1 MFLLL
6 YLVMFILH
14 NLFIEIKSL
23 PSCKIS
29 LNNFNSPATNKKK
42 LQSKFLNSDF
52 YFFSIAFL
60 KLVKLKHQSHRRFQ
74 VILVNFTEN

>member
-14 NLFIEIKSL
+14 NLFIDIEGL

-29 LNNFNSPATNKKK
+29 LNNFSTHPPQTKKITIK
-42 LQSKFLNSDF
+42 
-52 YFFSIAFL
+52 IL
-60 KLVKLKHQSHRRFQ
+60 KLRFLFFQYCFFETGQVKTSISSAFSSNIGKLY
-74 VILVNFTEN
+74 